1 MLKHEEF
8 EVTESDLYIHT
19 RWHLLNN
26 HNNRICLRYKVVLNK
41 HVLKTTK
48 SKKTVI
54 KPLDQIRWEKVGWFQ
69 SYTMLNL
76 YLAHNGIFIYCYRH
90 TIFSFCL
97 SLLILESSFLRVEL
111 KLTTTLRYVLIYKD
125 LQNFT
130 VWPYNLFILK
140 KTILIWY

>member
-8 EVTESDLYIHT
+8 EVTESDLYIQV
-19 RWHLLNN
+19 RCHLFNN
-26 HNNRICLRYKVVLNK
+26 HSNRIYLRYMVVLNK

-76 YLAHNGIFIYCYRH
+76 YLAHNGIFIYCYRQ

-97 SLLILESSFLRVEL
+97 SLLTLESSFLWVEL
-111 KLTTTLRYVLIYKD
+111 KLTTSLRYVLIYKD
-125 LQNFT
+125 LQNLT
-130 VWPYNLFILK
+130 VLPYSLFI
-140 KTILIWY
+140 